1 MSLISKDFRLQEQRE
16 EQHGHARLRWALF
29 AIACAGIGAVI
40 ASTNT
45 EETHDSADIAAS
57 ALSELVA
64 VKKSPEELARESFA
78 LSLPEL
84 QARQIIDN
92 K

>member
-1 MSLISKDFRLQEQRE
+1 MFTPMSLISKDFRLQEQRN

-45 EETHDSADIAAS
+45 EESLNTAEIATS
-57 ALSELVA
+57 ALPELA
-64 VKKSPEELARESFA
+64 AAKKSPES
-78 LSLPEL
+78 
-84 QARQIIDN
+84 
-92 K
+92 